1 MELRSASKEG
11 VGREWTRSAGDVD
24 WFVVCG
30 LRFAELM
37 GYGVSVSVV
46 LVVVFVREVR

>member
-11 VGREWTRSAGDVD
+11 GGREWIGSAGDAD

-30 LRFAELM
+30 LRFAEVM
-37 GYGVSVSVV
+37 GCGVGSCICTYG
-46 LVVVFVREVR
+46 EVR